1 MATSNTTI
9 DQVLQAVDIVDV
21 IGEVLELQKKGKN
34 FVGLCPF
41 HADSN
46 PSMTV
51 SPEKQ
56 IFKCFSCGAGGNALK
71 FVQDFDQIPFASALQ
86 KLAQRAGMDVQV
98 QANPHASS
106 FKTNHIAAQYYQ
118 FVLHNTKE
126 GEDVVAYLNKRGF
139 SIDMIKQFGLGYAPS
154 QQRLLAAVEK
164 QQATALDLV
173 KVGLLH
179 DESNNELF
187 RQRLMIPI
195 DDADGKIVGFSG
207 RILQGQEAKYINSPD
222 SPIFHKS
229 RVLYNLSRAKLAAKQ
244 AKRLFVVEGYMDVF
258 RMVQMGYPETIA
270 VMGTAFTKEHAALL
284 THLQVAVY
292 FLFDGDNAGKNAA
305 LKSAYN
311 AHKLDAYVTLLPAG
325 VDPDEYFTKHSKDD
339 FNALVGQSTIAAE
352 FVYQQLLEPT
362 NFDSSASIDAFK
374 RGVIQYLRDQS
385 PALQERY
392 FNKLATTLNVS
403 VESLLREIKTPQ
415 RRRPEPQV
423 TLTPVKYIKAERL
436 LLNVM
441 RASKEQAY
449 LIDQQMDSWIRSEH
463 EALKELLLQ
472 YYQTYSTYQVERFFP
487 TIPEALQEEAL
498 LIFQEPSY
506 LSKSQI
512 ADLFDTIEEYQLK
525 SRLKYLQDLRKT
537 ASASEKMALA
547 NEEFQIQQQLKR
559 GGRDE

>member
-1 MATSNTTI
+1 MANSNTTI

-71 FVQDFDQIPFASALQ
+71 FVQDFEQIPFASALR
-86 KLAQRAGMDVQV
+86 KLAQRAGIEVQI
-98 QANPHASS
+98 QANPHADS
-106 FKTNHIAAQYYQ
+106 FKTNSIVSQYYQ

-126 GEDVVAYLNKRGF
+126 GEAVVAYLNNRGLRE
-139 SIDMIKQFGLGYAPS
+139 DTIKQFGLGYAPS
-154 QQRLLAAVEK
+154 QQRLLQAVQK

-195 DDADGKIVGFSG
+195 DDSDGRIVGFSG
-207 RILQGQEAKYINSPD
+207 RVLQGQEAKYINSPD

-258 RMVQMGYPETIA
+258 RMVQSGVAECVA

-284 THLQVAVY
+284 AHYQVAVY
-292 FLFDGDNAGKNAA
+292 FLFDGDTAGKTAA

-311 AHKLDAYVTLLPAG
+311 ANKLDAYVTLLPAG
-325 VDPDEYFTKHSKDD
+325 VDPDDYLSTHSIEA
-339 FNALVGQSTIAAE
+339 FEAIVAQSSSAAE

-374 RGVIQYLRDQS
+374 RGVIGYLRDQS

-392 FNKLATTLNVS
+392 FHKLAANLNVS
-403 VESLLREIKTPQ
+403 VESLLREIKAPS
-415 RRRPEPQV
+415 RRRSEPV
-423 TLTPVKYIKAERL
+423 VSITPVKYIKAERL

-441 RASKEQAY
+441 RTSKEQAY
-449 LIDQQMDSWIRSEH
+449 VIDQQMDNWIRAEH
-463 EALKELLLQ
+463 ESLKELILQ
-472 YYQTYSTYQVERFFP
+472 YYQTYSTYQAERFLP
-487 TIPEALQEEAL
+487 TVPEALQEEAL

-525 SRLKYLQDLRKT
+525 LRLKYLQELRKT
-537 ASASEKMALA
+537 ASATEKMALA

-559 GGRDE
+559 GGHDE

>member
-1 MATSNTTI
+1 MANSATNI
-9 DQVLQAVDIVDV
+9 DQVLQAVNIVDV

-71 FVQDFDQIPFASALQ
+71 FVQDFEQIPFASALQ
-86 KLAQRAGMDVQV
+86 KLAQRAGIDVQI

-106 FKTNHIAAQYYQ
+106 FKTNGMVSQYYQ

-126 GEDVVAYLNKRGF
+126 GEDVRGYLTKRGLTE
-139 SIDMIKQFGLGYAPS
+139 DTIKQFGLGYAPS

-195 DDADGKIVGFSG
+195 DDGDGRIVGFSG
-207 RILQGQEAKYINSPD
+207 RVLQGNEAKYINSPD

-229 RVLYNLSRAKLAAKQ
+229 RILYNLSRAKLAAKQ

-258 RMVQMGYPETIA
+258 RMVQSGYPETVA
-270 VMGTAFTKEHAALL
+270 VMGTAFTKEHASLL
-284 THLQVAVY
+284 AHLQVAVY
-292 FLFDGDNAGKNAA
+292 FLFDGDNAGKQAA

-311 AHKLDAYVTLLPAG
+311 AHKLDAFVTLLPAG
-325 VDPDEYFTKHSKDD
+325 MDPDEFLRDQSSDA
-339 FNALVGQSTIAAE
+339 FNALIAQSTIAAE
-352 FVYQQLLEPT
+352 FVYQQFLDAT

-374 RGVIQYLRDQS
+374 RNVVAYLKDQS

-392 FNKLATTLNVS
+392 FNKLATRLNVS
-403 VESLLREIKTPQ
+403 VESLLRDIKAPAKKRT
-415 RRRPEPQV
+415 EAIASI
-423 TLTPVKYIKAERL
+423 TPVKYIKAERL

-449 LIDQQMDSWIRSEH
+449 VIDQKMDSWIRNEH
-463 EALKELLLQ
+463 ETLKELLLQ
-472 YYQTYSTYQVERFFP
+472 YYQTYSTYQAERFFP
-487 TIPEALQEEAL
+487 TIPDALQEEAVM
-498 LIFQEPSY
+498 IFQEPSY

-525 SRLKYLQDLRKT
+525 LRLKYLQTLRQT
-537 ASASEKMALA
+537 ASPSEKMALA
-547 NEEFQIQQQLKR
+547 NEEFLIQQQLKR

>member
-1 MATSNTTI
+1 LANSATTI

-21 IGEVLELQKKGKN
+21 IAEVLELQKKGKN

-71 FVQDFDQIPFASALQ
+71 FVQDYEQIPFASALQ
-86 KLAQRAGMDVQV
+86 KLAQRAGIEVQV

-106 FKTNHIAAQYYQ
+106 FKTNQIVAQYYQ

-126 GEDVVAYLNKRGF
+126 GEDVLSYLTKRGLHP
-139 SIDMIKQFGLGYAPS
+139 DTIKLFGLGYAPS
-154 QQRLLAAVEK
+154 QQRLLAAAEK
-164 QQATALDLV
+164 QQTTALDLV

-179 DESNNELF
+179 DTSNNELF

-195 DDADGKIVGFSG
+195 DDGDGRIVGFSG

-222 SPIFHKS
+222 SAIFHKS
-229 RVLYNLSRAKLAAKQ
+229 RLLYNLSRAKLSAKQ
-244 AKRLFVVEGYMDVF
+244 AKRLFVVEGYMDVYK
-258 RMVQMGYPETIA
+258 MVQSGYAETVA

-284 THLQVAVY
+284 AHLQVPVY
-292 FLFDGDNAGKNAA
+292 FLFDGDTAGKHAA
-305 LKSAYN
+305 LKSSYN
-311 AHKLDAYVTLLPAG
+311 ATKLDAYVTLLPAG
-325 VDPDEYFTKHSKDD
+325 VDPDEFLSTQTSGAMD
-339 FNALVGQSTIAAE
+339 ALIAQSNIAAE
-352 FVYQQLLEPT
+352 FVYQQLLAPT
-362 NFDSSASIDAFK
+362 NFDSSASIDTFK
-374 RGVIQYLRDQS
+374 RSVISYLRDQS

-392 FNKLATTLNVS
+392 FQKLASTLNVS
-403 VESLLREIKTPQ
+403 VESLLREIKAPARKRVEPALIVTPA
-415 RRRPEPQV
+415 
-423 TLTPVKYIKAERL
+423 KYIKAERL

-441 RASKEQAY
+441 RYSKEQAY
-449 LIDQQMDSWIRSEH
+449 VIDQQMDSWIRSEH
-463 EALKELLLQ
+463 ETLKELLLQ
-472 YYQTYSTYQVERFFP
+472 YYQTYSTYQAERFFP
-487 TIPEALQEEAL
+487 EVPEALQAEAL
-498 LIFQEPSY
+498 MIFQEPSY

-525 SRLKYLQDLRKT
+525 SRLKYLQELRKT
-537 ASASEKMALA
+537 ATASEKMALA